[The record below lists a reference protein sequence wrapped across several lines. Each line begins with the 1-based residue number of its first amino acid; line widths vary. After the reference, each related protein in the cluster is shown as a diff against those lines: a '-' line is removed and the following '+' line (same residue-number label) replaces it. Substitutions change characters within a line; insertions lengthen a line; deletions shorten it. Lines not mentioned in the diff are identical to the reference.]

1 METSFILGPQDD
13 VLGIRLHV
21 DDVAKTDAKEVS
33 KLIAEYGLVV
43 MKKTKT
49 PPKDYYQWQ
58 LDLGYHQPAEIWC
71 NDPEMP
77 IFFLVTNRQIT
88 KKEMGL
94 FGHGELDWHCNIL
107 FTPDG
112 EEIVGL
118 YGSVV
123 QPGCDTIL
131 ANSIPLWK
139 NLPDHMKDFYKD
151 LQLKIT
157 NVMADTY
164 ENKLAHYVLPSAEQ
178 ADFNKKRANLSI
190 ERAINF
196 DAADIGKYP
205 QPRFA
210 KENLLKFVP
219 NHPLGTEGIYFP
231 HLNLS
236 YFADA
241 NGKQLEDHKKV
252 YQEFKHN
259 YIDSGRYVY
268 SHAWDEGD
276 VYLMDQ
282 LTTIHKRSM
291 MNKDLPRELLRTACW
306 YKTDVRKHFGHS
318 I

>member
-13 VLGIRLHV
+13 ILGINVHV
-21 DDVAKTDAKEVS
+21 DDVAKTDATAIS

-49 PPKDYYQWQ
+49 PIDEYYKWQ
-58 LDLGYHQPAEIWC
+58 LELGYHQPANIWC
-71 NDPEMP
+71 NDPNMP
-77 IFFLVTNRQIT
+77 IFFQVTNKQIT
-88 KKEMGL
+88 TTEMGL

-118 YGSVV
+118 YGKVV

-139 NLPDHMKDFYKD
+139 NLPTHMKEFYKD

-157 NVMADTY
+157 NIMANTY

-190 ERAINF
+190 NRAINF
-196 DAADIGKYP
+196 DQINADKYP
-205 QPRFA
+205 IPRFS
-210 KENLLKFVP
+210 KDNLLKFVP
-219 NHPLGTEGIYFP
+219 DHPLGTNGIYFP

-241 NGKQLEDHKKV
+241 FGNQLADHKKI
-252 YQEFKHN
+252 YQEFKYN

-268 SHAWDEGD
+268 THTWDEGD

-282 LTTIHKRSM
+282 LTTIHKRSP
-291 MNKDLPRELLRTACW
+291 MNKDLPRELIRTACW
-306 YKTDVRKHFGHS
+306 YKTNVRTKFGHS